1 MLSQCANSDCTNRFR
16 FLHDGR
22 VFVVDCS
29 TRPAAAT
36 TDEAWE
42 PPQRRIETFWLCAEC
57 ARSLTVRFD
66 GTRVITVPRSSS
78 AGDSA
83 NPSQTAA

>member
-1 MLSQCANSDCTNRFR
+1 MLSQCANPGCTNRFR

-29 TRPAAAT
+29 AQPAFNT
-36 TDEAWE
+36 TDDAWE

-57 ARSLTVRFD
+57 AQSLTVRFD
-66 GTRVITVPRSSS
+66 GKRVVTVPRSAS

-83 NPSQTAA
+83 NSSQNAA